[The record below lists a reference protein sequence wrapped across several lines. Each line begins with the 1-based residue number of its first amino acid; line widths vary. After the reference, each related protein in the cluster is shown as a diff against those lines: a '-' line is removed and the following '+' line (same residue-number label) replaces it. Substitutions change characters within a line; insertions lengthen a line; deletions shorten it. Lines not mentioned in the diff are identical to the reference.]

1 MPSIYEG
8 FEFRTDNGDIVRLG
22 MCGNMRKLFSNSGRT
37 KPGLDSVLKLQQTTT
52 VWKPKAVV
60 ELAPHGQGLGAESAK
75 QLVIK
80 PVSFAL
86 LKMLDWLQLV
96 RPGNRS
102 NTSLD

>member
-1 MPSIYEG
+1 MPSSDEG
-8 FEFRTDNGDIVRLG
+8 LEVKTNNGDVVRFGL
-22 MCGNMRKLFSNSGRT
+22 CGNMRKLFSISRQS

-80 PVSFAL
+80 QASCVLLNMLNCRSLTRPKHEFFA
-86 LKMLDWLQLV
+86 
-96 RPGNRS
+96 P
-102 NTSLD
+102 

>member
-22 MCGNMRKLFSNSGRT
+22 MCGNMRKLFSISGQS

-80 PVSFAL
+80 QASCVLLNMLNCRSLTGPKHEFFA
-86 LKMLDWLQLV
+86 
-96 RPGNRS
+96 P
-102 NTSLD
+102 